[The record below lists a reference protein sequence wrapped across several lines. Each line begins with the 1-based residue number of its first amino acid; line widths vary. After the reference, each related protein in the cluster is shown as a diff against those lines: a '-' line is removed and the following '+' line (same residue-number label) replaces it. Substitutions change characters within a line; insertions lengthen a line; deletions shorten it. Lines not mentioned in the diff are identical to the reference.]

1 MTKANGFSAP
11 AHSPR
16 LLAGQPRECSPSQEC
31 SNHSLIGHWPIPA
44 ACLTMWLTRC
54 TTLEK
59 RHPCCRFYNW
69 DDTLEA
75 TWPLR
80 PWPYRMVATWTLDLC
95 SSRTR
100 PAQCPVSGA
109 QCPVSGSNLHVTD
122 SAGMPSYHHNHQLAL
137 QLRERVNKCE
147 CCLQEIFYF
156 WQKYST
162 FGRNILLLAEI
173 FYFRQKYSTF
183 SRNILLLA
191 EIFYF

>member
-109 QCPVSGSNLHVTD
+109 QCPVSSVWLKLACHRLGWDALVPSQSPAGS
-122 SAGMPSYHHNHQLAL
+122 SAE
-137 QLRERVNKCE
+137 RES
-147 CCLQEIFYF
+147 Q
-156 WQKYST
+156 QM
-162 FGRNILLLAEI
+162 
-173 FYFRQKYSTF
+173 
-183 SRNILLLA
+183 
-191 EIFYF
+191 

>member
-1 MTKANGFSAP
+1 MTVDEVNKMTKANGFSAP

-100 PAQCPVSGA
+100 PAQCPVSGG

-122 SAGMPSYHHNHQLAL
+122 LAGMPSSHHNHQLAL
-137 QLRERVNKCE
+137 QLRES
-147 CCLQEIFYF
+147 Q
-156 WQKYST
+156 QM
-162 FGRNILLLAEI
+162 
-173 FYFRQKYSTF
+173 
-183 SRNILLLA
+183 
-191 EIFYF
+191 